1 MDMRLLLGRPVRS
14 PGLVVSAL
22 AIAVFG
28 VRSGWYSCE
37 TLKTLSLR
45 VKYVN
50 MTDINEQ
57 PRVSPARAP
66 AAGPARGI
74 SEQAIVE
81 LVELLFFAYRD
92 FVADPDKILVG
103 YGFGRAHHRVLHF
116 VGRSPGMRVQELLDI
131 LRITKQSLARVLREL
146 IDQGFI
152 YQIEGEADRRQRL
165 LYLTPEG
172 EALHRRLMAPQIE
185 RVRRALAAAGEP
197 ADGQY
202 RRVLAGLAGDLPGT
216 HPGTLPG
223 AGELPAGEAA

>member
-1 MDMRLLLGRPVRS
+1 MDMKLLLGAA
-14 PGLVVSAL
+14 GLGVPAPSFAPA
-22 AIAVFG
+22 AIFG
-28 VRSGWYSCE
+28 VRSGRCRE

-57 PRVSPARAP
+57 PRLSPGRTLTGAP
-66 AAGPARGI
+66 SRPI

-92 FVADPDKILVG
+92 FVADPDKILAG

-116 VGRSPGMRVQELLDI
+116 VGRSPGLRVQELLDI

-146 IDQGFI
+146 IDEGFI
-152 YQIEGEADRRQRL
+152 YQTEGEADRRQRL
-165 LYLTPEG
+165 LFLTPAG
-172 EALHRRLMAPQIE
+172 EALHRRLMAPQVE

-202 RRVLAGLAGDLPGT
+202 RRVLAGLAGDLPV
-216 HPGTLPG
+216 PGK
-223 AGELPAGEAA
+223 APAGEAA

>member
-1 MDMRLLLGRPVRS
+1 
-14 PGLVVSAL
+14 
-22 AIAVFG
+22 
-28 VRSGWYSCE
+28 
-37 TLKTLSLR
+37 
-45 VKYVN
+45 

-57 PRVSPARAP
+57 PRLSSGRTLAAAPARP
-66 AAGPARGI
+66 I

-92 FVADPDKILVG
+92 FVADPDKILAG

-116 VGRSPGMRVQELLDI
+116 VGRSPGLRVQELLDI

-146 IDQGFI
+146 IDEGFI
-152 YQIEGEADRRQRL
+152 YQTEGEADRRQRL
-165 LYLTPEG
+165 LFLTPAG

-202 RRVLAGLAGDLPGT
+202 RRVLAGLAGDLPV
-216 HPGTLPG
+216 PGK
-223 AGELPAGEAA
+223 APAGEAA

>member
-1 MDMRLLLGRPVRS
+1 
-14 PGLVVSAL
+14 
-22 AIAVFG
+22 
-28 VRSGWYSCE
+28 
-37 TLKTLSLR
+37 
-45 VKYVN
+45 

-57 PRVSPARAP
+57 PRVASGRA
-66 AAGPARGI
+66 AGAGPARGI

-146 IDQGFI
+146 IDQGFV

-165 LYLTPEG
+165 LFLTPEG

-202 RRVLAGLAGDLPGT
+202 RRVLAGLAGDLPGD
-216 HPGTLPG
+216 GQG
-223 AGELPAGEAA
+223 AGGLPAGEAA